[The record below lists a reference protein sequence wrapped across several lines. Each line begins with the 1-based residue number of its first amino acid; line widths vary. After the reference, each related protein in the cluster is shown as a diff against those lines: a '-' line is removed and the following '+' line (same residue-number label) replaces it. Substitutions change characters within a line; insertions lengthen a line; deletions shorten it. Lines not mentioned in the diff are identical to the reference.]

1 MSMFRKFK
9 RIVAPRLAAP
19 ILGLFT
25 LGLVSCAL
33 AQPAEPPKNSVLAL
47 RVNPWPA
54 TASSVDRQALR
65 QHPLFRLVGR
75 LGKHALGF
83 EPLKFVDDTFEGTFI
98 AAVVNP
104 GDQKTVHLAEFF
116 QDMEARKDWD
126 HTVRELRS
134 LKSDL
139 VGQYGNNDEPYPD
152 NLETYLAEVRYYEPS
167 LPAGVSYRYTVTDGG
182 RNFQIQAVFESWSD
196 LNRLGRPPL
205 FDSNGEDENLAPT
218 APLVPLNL
226 VLGAKIRDRHQ
237 LTALLNKAFG
247 PSKNGFWR
255 SDVDNKVGL
264 LVTIRD
270 NWVVAADQMSNMGDF
285 LKAAEG
291 KAPGWSKN
299 PAFQTV
305 ARNLEAD
312 APLLMFVDAA
322 KIVSAFQPDATG
334 PEATL
339 AKLVGPWGYSIS
351 PYTQSQVRFDLFMG
365 VNAPAGSKLQQYMKD
380 SALMVGGQAEVD
392 NIPWDVSNVY
402 GLEYT
407 NVKGLLDA
415 VVALFP
421 EAVDGYSSGQDV
433 FAGMLGLDAEAG
445 FDRLLS
451 GPAIVSFEEIDTL
464 IAGVD
469 SFLYGVRQGMTDI
482 TPPQPEKAPDS
493 DPEMDTQ
500 EGSDNKPEVVTE
512 VPKRPGPFTFL
523 PLTFAVNV
531 PSYLNRTAIV
541 NMLQPYMGEEKTTEN
556 LYGVDII
563 TSTDGTLS
571 YALDGDWVYLSGG
584 RSERLMKHMLEA
596 AHGRKQTLASIDS
609 FSRFQLQSKGR
620 LLAFG
625 HQKVD
630 AFYSLM
636 KGFVLFLGVEFRPLA
651 QELGKLRDYHSVLT
665 LVPDGVN
672 LSGEI
677 VQGDDR

>member
-1 MSMFRKFK
+1 MSMLRKFK
-9 RIVAPRLAAP
+9 RIVAPRIAAP
-19 ILGLFT
+19 ILGLVT

-33 AQPAEPPKNSVLAL
+33 AQPAEPPRNSVVAL
-47 RVNPWPA
+47 KVNPWPA
-54 TASSVDRQALR
+54 TASSVDRKSLME
-65 QHPLFRLVGR
+65 HPLFRLIGR
-75 LGKHALGF
+75 VGKHALGF

-104 GDQKTVHLAEFF
+104 GDQKTVPLAEFF
-116 QDMEARKDWD
+116 EDMDARKDWAR
-126 HTVRELRS
+126 TVRELRS

-139 VGQYGNNDEPYPD
+139 VGQYGNSDEPYPD
-152 NLETYLAEVRYYEPS
+152 TLETYLAEIRYYEPS

-182 RNFQIQAVFESWSD
+182 RDFQIQTVFESWSA
-196 LNRLGRPPL
+196 LNKLGQPPV
-205 FDSNGEDENLAPT
+205 FSGNGEDKHLAPT
-218 APLVPLNL
+218 ASPVPLNL
-226 VLGAKIRDRHQ
+226 VMGAKIRDKQQ
-237 LTALLNKAFG
+237 LMALLNKAFG

-255 SDVDNKVGL
+255 SEVDNEVGL

-270 NWVVAADQMSNMGDF
+270 NWVVAADRMSNMGEF

-291 KAPGWSKN
+291 KGPGWSKN

-312 APLLMFVDAA
+312 APVLMFVDAA
-322 KIVSAFQPDATG
+322 KIVAAFDPATSG
-334 PEATL
+334 PEATV
-339 AKLVGPWGYSIS
+339 AKLVGPWGYSIT

-392 NIPWDVSNVY
+392 NIPWDVGNVY
-402 GLEYT
+402 GVEYT

-421 EAVDGYSSGQDV
+421 EAVDGYSTGQDV

-445 FDRLLS
+445 FDRLLT
-451 GPAIVSFEEIDTL
+451 GPAIVSFEEIDTV
-464 IAGVD
+464 IAGID
-469 SFLYGVRQGMTDI
+469 SFLYGVRQGMTDV
-482 TPPQPEKAPDS
+482 TPAEPEKAPDS
-493 DPEMDTQ
+493 DSEMDTQ
-500 EGSDNKPEVVTE
+500 SGSDSKPDVVTE
-512 VPKRPGPFTFL
+512 EVKKPNPFTFV

-541 NMLQPYMGEEKTTEN
+541 NMLQPYMGEQKTTET
-556 LYGVDII
+556 LYGVDIL

-571 YALDGDWVYLSGG
+571 YAIDGDWVYLSGG

-609 FSRFQLQSKGR
+609 FARFQLQSKGR

-630 AFYSLM
+630 AFYSIV

-651 QELGKLRDYHSVLT
+651 QELGKLRDYHSVVT
-665 LVPDGVN
+665 LVPDGIN